1 MRAAVTPPHPSFPR
15 KRKSRATPS
24 LHALGPRFRGGD
36 NRRQV
41 ATRESGFTLIE
52 LVVALALAGLVS
64 LILMHGVELSVRG
77 VDRLSDRV
85 ERLDR
90 HRALEAMLHR
100 ALGSTAA
107 IPVFEGQPA
116 FVGQPDSLIF
126 LSIAEDGGPGLYRIR
141 LALDAQRPD
150 RPLILTRQLVGSV
163 APRRADGILAH
174 NVSSFS
180 LAYFGAATRDAKP
193 AWQSSWQAS
202 STPPSLVRL
211 SLDDGDG
218 LPHPP
223 IVVRLWQSP

>member
-1 MRAAVTPPHPSFPR
+1 MRAAAAPPHP
-15 KRKSRATPS
+15 
-24 LHALGPRFRGGD
+24 
-36 NRRQV
+36 
-41 ATRESGFTLIE
+41 SGFTLIE

-64 LILMHGVELSVRG
+64 LILMHGVGLSVHG

-90 HRALEAMLHR
+90 WRALEALLR
-100 ALGSTAA
+100 GALGSTAA
-107 IPVFEGQPA
+107 IPVFEGQPG
-116 FVGQPDSLIF
+116 FVGKADSLSF
-126 LSIAEDGGPGLYRIR
+126 LSIAEDGGPGLYRIG

-150 RPLILTRQLVGSV
+150 RPLILTRQLVGGA
-163 APRRADGILAH
+163 APRRTEGILAR

-180 LAYFGAATRDAKP
+180 LAYFGAATSDAKP
-193 AWQSSWQAS
+193 AWQSRWQAS
-202 STPPSLVRL
+202 SIPPSLVRL